1 MMMFFGLIFLI
12 LGGLIFLVLII
23 AVVAYFSG
31 WRPDFLE
38 QRSGRDSSSNT
49 EDSALQAL
57 EQRYARGEIDEEEY
71 IRMKKNLKS

>member
-1 MMMFFGLIFLI
+1 MMMFFGLIFLV

-38 QRSGRDSSSNT
+38 QRSGKVSSSNT
-49 EDSALQAL
+49 GNSALETL
-57 EQRYARGEIDEEEY
+57 EQRYAHGEIDEEEY
-71 IRMKKNLKS
+71 LKMKRNLKS